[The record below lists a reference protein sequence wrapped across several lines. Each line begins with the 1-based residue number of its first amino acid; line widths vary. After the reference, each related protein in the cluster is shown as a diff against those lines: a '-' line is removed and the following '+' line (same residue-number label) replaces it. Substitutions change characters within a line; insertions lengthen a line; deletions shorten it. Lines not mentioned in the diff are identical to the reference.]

1 MLTSYELATFI
12 AYTYTGSM
20 PDALLF
26 EAAANNELQT
36 EAQIEAQIIRLLAT
50 DKARLHFAE
59 FAAQWLA
66 TDKVVSAT
74 KSADLYPDFTPNIR
88 DLMTQEVREI
98 FKHVMFDGTQPVSDI
113 YDNFTFLNSDLANFY
128 GIAGVSSTDFEKVEN
143 LTNRG
148 GVLTSGA
155 FMAGF
160 AHEEETSPI
169 KRAVAVRERM
179 LCQTVPPMP
188 TDIDLEREAADGAL
202 EDFIAS
208 HGGVI
213 TNRER
218 YGFLTQGEACKG
230 CHEEIINPH
239 GFGMEDFD
247 SIGLT
252 RTAGVNG
259 KAIDD
264 SGQLIGTETLD
275 DGNTI
280 SFSGAR
286 ELSDYLT
293 TLTTTQNCFA
303 EKGFRFAMGTG
314 HDVFDHVAENAPDLA
329 ADEKASYQC
338 GIDKMVDAMSNNNQ
352 NARAAFTAL
361 GASDFIRY
369 RKQR

>member
-1 MLTSYELATFI
+1 
-12 AYTYTGSM
+12 
-20 PDALLF
+20 
-26 EAAANNELQT
+26 
-36 EAQIEAQIIRLLAT
+36 
-50 DKARLHFAE
+50 
-59 FAAQWLA
+59 
-66 TDKVVSAT
+66 
-74 KSADLYPDFTPNIR
+74 
-88 DLMTQEVREI
+88 
-98 FKHVMFDGTQPVSDI
+98 
-113 YDNFTFLNSDLANFY
+113 
-128 GIAGVSSTDFEKVEN
+128 
-143 LTNRG
+143 
-148 GVLTSGA
+148 
-155 FMAGF
+155 MAGF

-218 YGFLTQGEACKG
+218 YGFLTKGEACAS
-230 CHEEIINPH
+230 CHEAIINPH

-247 SIGLT
+247 SIGLP

-275 DGNTI
+275 DGNVVN
-280 SFSGAR
+280 FSGAR
-286 ELSDYLT
+286 ELSDYLVS
-293 TLTTTQNCFA
+293 LSTTQHCFA
-303 EKGFRFAMGTG
+303 EKGFRFAMGIG
-314 HDVFDHVAENAPDLA
+314 HDVFDHVAENAPELD

-338 GIDKMVDAMSNNNQ
+338 GIDKMVDSMGNNNQ
-352 NARAAFTAL
+352 NARSAFTAL